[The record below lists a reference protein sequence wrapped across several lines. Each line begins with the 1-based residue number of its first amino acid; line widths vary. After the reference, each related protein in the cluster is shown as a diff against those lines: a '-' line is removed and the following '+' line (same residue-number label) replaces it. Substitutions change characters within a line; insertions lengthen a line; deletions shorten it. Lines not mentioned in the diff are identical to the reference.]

1 MNKENLAI
9 GYLQVELSINETLAR
24 NIVQVLSIN
33 KEEVIG
39 SIKKNTML
47 PYDRI
52 KYIIKRL
59 DLILT
64 CDLNPVGTI
73 YQKYVIVSSESLDI
87 NKNSIM
93 NEISGYINMGYGPVG
108 APTIEGKCFHQALM
122 YKC

>member
-1 MNKENLAI
+1 MSKVNMAV
-9 GYLQVELSINETLAR
+9 GYIQVELSINETLAR
-24 NIVQVLSIN
+24 NIVDAFSVNKAEVADSIM
-33 KEEVIG
+33 
-39 SIKKNTML
+39 KNTGF
-47 PYDRI
+47 PHDRI

-73 YQKYVIVSSESLDI
+73 YQKYVIVSSETLDI
-87 NKNSIM
+87 NKDSIM